1 MGAVVAMAVVAGEEE
16 AVAAAMAGNIQ
27 NMSWPPQA
35 PPQYGMN
42 APFTSHSVLFRVA
55 MASTEYCVLLP
66 GTEAGVAGTTEVE
79 VEAAAITVAE
89 VAAGTGIT
97 GAAAAAVA
105 APAAAETGITGA
117 AVAAAVGA
125 EGMTGPHG
133 TTTVEAPGTMRLH
146 QMRTLRRLR
155 IIRLLLLTTHR
166 PLMRRSLPTLHRCR
180 SHLVEMRK
188 R

>member
-16 AVAAAMAGNIQ
+16 AVAAAAMAGNTQ

-35 PPQYGMN
+35 LPEHGMN

-55 MASTEYCVLLP
+55 MASTEYCMWLP

-105 APAAAETGITGA
+105 AAAAETGITGA

-146 QMRTLRRLR
+146 QTRTLRRLR
-155 IIRLLLLTTHR
+155 IIRLLLLITRR
-166 PLMRRSLPTLHRCR
+166 PLMPRSLPTLHRCR
-180 SHLVEMRK
+180 SHLVEMR
-188 R
+188 